1 MEAEV
6 IAALVGTPAILVT
19 AAAAFAAGRAQARGA
34 VDAVRRKD
42 QRDTYARLP
51 HHVRKFLLAMPPV
64 IGTPSSRQAEVVLQR
79 LNEAIIELEDGALQ
93 VELEGPHDVADAA
106 YVVVDQATDLFDAT
120 IRFLHGITGVGGR
133 VDREALED
141 TIDGRV
147 LRLVTATNQFA
158 TEASRILNGDVRS
171 RSGDDA
177 RRFPRYVRYELA
189 WPEDSDEDTRRGL

>member
-1 MEAEV
+1 MEPEV

-19 AAAAFAAGRAQARGA
+19 AAAAFAAGRAQARSA

-64 IGTPSSRQAEVVLQR
+64 VGTPSSRQAEVVLQR

-106 YVVVDQATDLFDAT
+106 YVVVDQATDLFDVT
-120 IRFLHGITGVGGR
+120 IRFLHAITGVGGMA
-133 VDREALED
+133 DREALED
-141 TIDGRV
+141 TIDARV

-158 TEASRILNGDVRS
+158 KEASRILNGDLRS

-189 WPEDSDEDTRRGL
+189 WPGDSDEDTRQGL